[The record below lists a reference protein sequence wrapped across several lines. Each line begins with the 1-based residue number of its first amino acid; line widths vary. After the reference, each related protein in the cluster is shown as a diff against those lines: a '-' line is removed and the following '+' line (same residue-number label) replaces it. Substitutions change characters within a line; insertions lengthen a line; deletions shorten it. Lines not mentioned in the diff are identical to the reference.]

1 LWFTLS
7 RFGGITLWKRDVSYT
22 DHKDLKYIFT
32 QLDLNLRQQRCLEL
46 IKDYDIGINYRPGE
60 AIMAADTLS

>member
-1 LWFTLS
+1 
-7 RFGGITLWKRDVSYT
+7 VSYT